1 MGVSGGPGI
10 RPGVLG
16 EDPLPGVWTP
26 GRPHV
31 WLMRLD
37 GLRPSGF
44 VHDGPGAGGLPDEGA
59 EAGRPDALTP
69 GGPADSPSGGGPAGG
84 GAPRGHGLPGNGLTA
99 DGPGADG
106 PGADG
111 PGADGPGAGDARAGD
126 PRGGRGPGGLPD
138 GGPAN
143 GDLPGPG
150 PVPGAGGLPANGLPG
165 GGLRAPGPLDAALRD
180 YERILDP
187 AERSRA
193 AAFVRDLHRDRYI
206 ASHVGLRL
214 LLGAYLGTDPAAVV
228 LVREPC
234 PGCGGPHGRPA
245 AAGAPL
251 HFNLSHAGDLALF
264 AFADTPVGVDVE
276 QLQPADVVED
286 VARVLHPDETAE
298 LAALPA
304 QQRPEAFARCWTRKE
319 AYLKGTGT
327 GLSENPS
334 VTYVGSGPAPASPA
348 GWTLSDVE
356 AVPGYAAAVAVANA
370 RRPRTPHGR

>member
-16 EDPLPGVWTP
+16 EDPLPGEWTGLTS

-37 GLRPSGF
+37 GLRPGGL
-44 VHDGPGAGGLPDEGA
+44 VHDGPG
-59 EAGRPDALTP
+59 P
-69 GGPADSPSGGGPAGG
+69 GGPTDGDAPGG
-84 GAPRGHGLPGNGLTA
+84 HHLPGNGL
-99 DGPGADG
+99 
-106 PGADG
+106 
-111 PGADGPGAGDARAGD
+111 AGS
-126 PRGGRGPGGLPD
+126 
-138 GGPAN
+138 
-143 GDLPGPG
+143 
-150 PVPGAGGLPANGLPG
+150 GLPG
-165 GGLRAPGPLDAALRD
+165 GGAPAGSPLDASLRD
-180 YERILDP
+180 YARILDP
-187 AERSRA
+187 AERDRA
-193 AAFVRDLHRDRYI
+193 AAFVRDLHRNRYI

-214 LLGAYLGTDPAAVV
+214 LLGAYLATDPAAVV

-264 AFADTPVGVDVE
+264 AFADTPVGADVE
-276 QLQPADVVED
+276 QLQPAEVVDE

-304 QQRPEAFARCWTRKE
+304 ARRPEAFARCWTRKE

-334 VTYVGSGPAPASPA
+334 VTYVGAGPAPASPA
-348 GWTLSDVE
+348 GWALTDVT
-356 AVPGYAAAVAVANA
+356 APPGYAAAVAVANA
-370 RRPRTPHGR
+370 RGPHLP

>member
-1 MGVSGGPGI
+1 M
-10 RPGVLG
+10 
-16 EDPLPGVWTP
+16 
-26 GRPHV
+26 
-31 WLMRLD
+31 
-37 GLRPSGF
+37 
-44 VHDGPGAGGLPDEGA
+44 
-59 EAGRPDALTP
+59 
-69 GGPADSPSGGGPAGG
+69 
-84 GAPRGHGLPGNGLTA
+84 
-99 DGPGADG
+99 
-106 PGADG
+106 
-111 PGADGPGAGDARAGD
+111 
-126 PRGGRGPGGLPD
+126 
-138 GGPAN
+138 
-143 GDLPGPG
+143 
-150 PVPGAGGLPANGLPG
+150 PANGLPG

>member
-10 RPGVLG
+10 RPGFLG
-16 EDPLPGVWTP
+16 EDPLPGAWTP

-37 GLRPSGF
+37 GLRPSGL
-44 VHDGPGAGGLPDEGA
+44 VHDGPGT
-59 EAGRPDALTP
+59 GRLRPETLTP
-69 GGPADSPSGGGPAGG
+69 GGPVAE
-84 GAPRGHGLPGNGLTA
+84 GAPHGHGLPGGGSPA
-99 DGPGADG
+99 RGA
-106 PGADG
+106 
-111 PGADGPGAGDARAGD
+111 
-126 PRGGRGPGGLPD
+126 
-138 GGPAN
+138 
-143 GDLPGPG
+143 
-150 PVPGAGGLPANGLPG
+150 
-165 GGLRAPGPLDAALRD
+165 LDASLRD

-214 LLGAYLGTDPAAVV
+214 LLGAYLATDPAAVV

-251 HFNLSHAGDLALF
+251 HFNLSHAGDLAFF
-264 AFADTPVGVDVE
+264 AFADTPVGADVE
-276 QLQPADVVED
+276 QLQPAGVVED

-304 QQRPEAFARCWTRKE
+304 ARRPEAFARCWTRKE

-334 VTYVGSGPAPASPA
+334 VTYVGTGPGPASPA

-370 RRPRTPHGR
+370 RRPHPPHGR